1 MCETFLLKVDKG
13 QKTNGTNWSLIH
25 ENMNDDRYDFLTIFK
40 CFLPSRNILEFEWFY
55 ISTILN
61 KLTKNSDGKTL
72 CFEYSRPF
80 PTLFSRISYLTV
92 KFV

>member
-1 MCETFLLKVDKG
+1 M
-13 QKTNGTNWSLIH
+13 
-25 ENMNDDRYDFLTIFK
+25 IFSR
-40 CFLPSRNILEFEWFY
+40 FSNVSSSRNILEFELFH
-55 ISTILN
+55 ISTTFN

-92 KFV
+92 KFASPSYVKGVTISLDFERGNTKLVNEQ